1 MSSSA
6 SANLNYYG
14 SVVPRLL
21 AVNSRETFRARRMKI
36 MELVEE
42 DSLIL
47 SDPTHIYYMTGLQ
60 AALESSE
67 RVLIRSGPIFLGLS
81 RNGSMFLFAGRS
93 SLVNPFWGDELIFDS
108 RTLFEGNLYTYEDY
122 EISQRVVAPL
132 DFVAEELGEVMEEM
146 RSRRGFELKRLG
158 IEEWHLQQGIADR
171 LKTEFPTITL
181 SGISSALRKMRLT
194 KDQLEIERISEGI
207 GRLRTVLESAISL
220 ASVGETEVG
229 LLERLTSSFRE
240 RYGVEA
246 PLLGGIL
253 SGRRTLEV
261 VGKATTKK
269 LERREPVILDLQ
281 TRVDGYWARA
291 SATIRVEGKAGDG
304 EDKLEALLN
313 RLLDAGGVALVQGQ
327 TAAGVFR
334 VVSDEMMGAGMVRGL
349 IHEAGHGIGLS
360 LREAPYLFPASA
372 QKIEPGMVCVLTV
385 GGYEN
390 PSTRLPS
397 SARYLVGKD
406 KSASLK

>member
-1 MSSSA
+1 
-6 SANLNYYG
+6 
-14 SVVPRLL
+14 
-21 AVNSRETFRARRMKI
+21 MKV
-36 MELVEE
+36 MELIEE
-42 DSLIL
+42 DSVLL
-47 SDPTHIYYMTGLQ
+47 SDPAHIYYMTGLQ

-67 RVLIRSGPIFLGLS
+67 HALIRSGPIFLGLS
-81 RNGSMFLFAGRS
+81 RNGSMFLLAGRS
-93 SLVNPFWGDELIFDS
+93 SLVNPFWGDGLIFDF

-122 EISQRVVAPL
+122 ELSQRVVAPL

-240 RYGVEA
+240 RYGVES

-304 EDKLEALLN
+304 EEKLEALLN

-334 VVSDEMMGAGMVRGL
+334 VVSDEMKKAGMVRGL
-349 IHEAGHGIGLS
+349 IHEAGHGIGLAP
-360 LREAPYLFPASA
+360 REAPYLFPASA
-372 QKIEPGMVCVLTV
+372 EKIEQGMVCVLTV
-385 GGYEN
+385 GNYES
-390 PSTRLPS
+390 PPTSLRS
-397 SARYLVGKD
+397 SACYAVGKD
-406 KSASLK
+406 RATRL